1 MITLIKHLGSSGDD
15 SGSIDIGAS
24 AVHLAQA
31 LHHSAGTES
40 QCGVLL
46 QDMLF
51 QIDNVLKFDVA
62 RAVALII
69 SMEEAREALLLAVS
83 KMRVRSTRPGPDDGR
98 RRLQSE
104 EYARTQHVLCELY
117 FFMHNLPHLQ
127 PFTRVQVSCRSSG
140 PVRPIDRFADHL
152 PRAQNRQQCYAL
164 NSLQCCVSL
173 GFRLGVEPLF

>member
-1 MITLIKHLGSSGDD
+1 MITLIKHLGSSGDV

-24 AVHLAQA
+24 VVHLAQA

-40 QCGVLL
+40 QCSVLL

-83 KMRVRSTRPGPDDGR
+83 HTHTHTRTHPHSLFAAYSNAPI
-98 RRLQSE
+98 LQ
-104 EYARTQHVLCELY
+104 Q
-117 FFMHNLPHLQ
+117 M
-127 PFTRVQVSCRSSG
+127 
-140 PVRPIDRFADHL
+140 
-152 PRAQNRQQCYAL
+152 
-164 NSLQCCVSL
+164 SLDAHA
-173 GFRLGVEPLF
+173 

>member
-1 MITLIKHLGSSGDD
+1 
-15 SGSIDIGAS
+15 
-24 AVHLAQA
+24 
-31 LHHSAGTES
+31 
-40 QCGVLL
+40 
-46 QDMLF
+46 MLF

-98 RRLQSE
+98 RRLQAE

-164 NSLQCCVSL
+164 NSLQCCLSL
-173 GFRLGVEPLF
+173 AAGHTSPNRFECCRAPAFSLPGLRFRQRAARSGFGSRSEH